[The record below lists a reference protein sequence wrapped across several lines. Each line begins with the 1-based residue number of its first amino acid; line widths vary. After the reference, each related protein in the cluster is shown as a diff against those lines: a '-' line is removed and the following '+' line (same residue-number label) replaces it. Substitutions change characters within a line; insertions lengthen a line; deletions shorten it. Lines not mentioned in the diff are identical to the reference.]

1 MRIIIDMQGAQTE
14 SRFRGIGR
22 YTMAFAQAVV
32 RNRGEHE
39 VLLALSGLFPETITP
54 IRAAFEG
61 LLPQE
66 NIVVWHA
73 PGPVN
78 EANEANCSLRKA
90 AELIRESFLASLNP
104 DIIHVCS
111 MFEGYVDDAV
121 TSIGLLDRE
130 TPVSVTL
137 YDLIPLLN
145 AQDYLA
151 PNPRYSAHYHGK
163 LRSLKRAALYLAI
176 SDSSKKE
183 ATEHLYVPERD
194 CVNTY
199 LGVDPRFRVMASSE
213 PEGAA
218 VLERMGI
225 TEPFVLYTGG
235 SDDRKNLPRLIE
247 AWAQLPPGVRHGHQL
262 LFVGNMPDHHVCRFK
277 QLAREKG
284 LLEDEFLIGGYVSDE
299 ELAWLYN
306 LCKLFVFPSWHE
318 GFGLPP
324 LEAMAC
330 GAPVLAANTTSLP
343 EVIDLDAALFN
354 PFDAA
359 DISNKLRTALI
370 DEEFLSML
378 RTHGPEQA
386 RRFSWDTT
394 ATLSIKAW
402 QERLSRHRRPPE
414 KPSWQQAR
422 ARHDAMLHQ
431 QIDKIAQVL
440 ANHGAPCRDQR
451 RIADALALNE
461 ETTLAH
467 LRSRSLPPKLT
478 WRIEGPFDSSYSLA
492 LVNRELAR
500 ALDKAGHTVVL
511 HSTEGPGDFD
521 ADPTFLA
528 ANPDL
533 ARMHQ
538 REQAISQWDADITSR
553 NLYPPRVADMH
564 SRLNLLHAYGWE
576 ESGFPLDWADAFN
589 QSLQGMT
596 VMSEHVRKVMVDHG
610 VTVPIAVSSLG
621 IDHWLRVEPDE
632 TYRLDAK
639 AFRFL
644 HVSSCFPR
652 KGADTLLRSF
662 GRAFR
667 AKDDVTLVI
676 KTFANPHN
684 QIHQWLAEA
693 RNNDTDFPDV
703 QIIEGDYTDEQM
715 KSLYAQCHVLVAPS
729 RAEGFGLPMAEAMLS
744 NLAVITTGW
753 SGQTDFCTERT
764 SWLIDYRFER
774 AQSHFGLAASVW
786 AEPDES
792 HLSELLVQLHSMSDV
807 ERNERT
813 AAGRELLLEKFR
825 WEHAAR
831 RIVEA
836 ARNTSM
842 RIPPPEPRIGWISTW
857 NTKCGIAT
865 YSKHLIDHV
874 PACVSVL
881 APYADELVE
890 TDDKNVH
897 RCWSNDGHG
906 LLDELS
912 QTIDALELDALVIQ
926 FNYGFFDFNALGAF
940 IEKQAEAGRSIIVM
954 LHATVDPAHALDRR
968 LSRLS
973 PAFLKCDRLLVHGP
987 EDMNRLK
994 NLGLVGNV
1002 SLFPHGIL
1010 TSPIPIST
1018 PQRSNDVFKIASYG
1032 FFLPHKG
1039 LLELIEATKHLR
1051 STGMTIHLDMV
1062 NAEYPVA
1069 ESRDIIEQAK
1079 AYIRQEGLEDVISL
1093 CTDYLSDEDC
1103 LRRLAEADLIIF
1115 AYQETGESSSAAV
1128 RYGIASGRP
1137 VAVTPLAIFND
1148 VMPAVYSLP
1157 GVTPEK
1163 IAEGIKA
1170 ISKSIKAND
1179 NFAQDMVTQAQKWRN
1194 EHQHK
1199 NLGLRLY
1206 QLIRAIGV
1214 KHNQVD
1220 LHQNKPALLG

>member
-1 MRIIIDMQGAQTE
+1 MRIIIDMQGAQTK

-262 LFVGNMPDHHVCRFK
+262 LFAGNMPDHHVCRFK

-753 SGQTDFCTERT
+753 SGQVDFCTEET
-764 SWLIDYRFER
+764 AWLIDYSFKR
-774 AQSHFGLAASVW
+774 AQSHFGLTASVW
-786 AEPDES
+786 AEPDEA
-792 HLSELLVQLHSMSDV
+792 HLSKLLAQLHGMSAE
-807 ERNERT
+807 ERQQRT
-813 AAGRELLLEKFR
+813 DAGRRLLLDKFL
-825 WEHAAR
+825 WEHAATR
-831 RIVEA
+831 MVDA
-836 ARNTSM
+836 ARSFATRM
-842 RIPPPEPRIGWISTW
+842 PIAEPRLGWISTW
-857 NTKCGIAT
+857 NTRCGIAT
-865 YSKHLIDHV
+865 YSKHLVEHI
-874 PACVSVL
+874 PAQVQIL
-881 APYADELVE
+881 APYANELVE
-890 TDDKNVH
+890 EDSPNVH
-897 RCWSNDGHG
+897 RCWNNSGEPDP
-906 LLDELS
+906 LDNLS
-912 QTIDALELDALVIQ
+912 QTIENLKVDTLVIQ
-926 FNYGFFDFNALGAF
+926 FNYGFFDIELLGSF
-940 IEKQAEAGRSIIVM
+940 IEARINRGQLVIAV
-954 LHATVDPAHALDRR
+954 LHSTSDPTHDPSKR
-968 LSRLS
+968 LSHLA
-973 PAFLKCDRLLVHGP
+973 PALKKCSRVLVHTP
-987 EDMNRLK
+987 KDMNRLK
-994 NLGLVGNV
+994 ELGVLDNV
-1002 SLFPHGIL
+1002 TLFPHGIL
-1010 TSPIPIST
+1010 EPSHFSHTCT
-1018 PQRSNDVFKIASYG
+1018 RSCHEFTVASYG

-1039 LLELIEATKHLR
+1039 LMELIEATKILHDE
-1051 STGMTIHLDMV
+1051 GITIRLDMV
-1062 NAEYPVA
+1062 NSAHPA
-1069 ESRDIIEQAK
+1069 DESQKLIEQAK
-1079 AYIRQEGLEDVISL
+1079 SYIAREKLDNIVSL
-1093 CTDYLSDEDC
+1093 CTEFLTDRDSLT
-1103 LRRLAEADLIIF
+1103 RLAQADLVVF
-1115 AYQETGESSSAAV
+1115 AYQETGESASGAV

-1137 VAVTPLAIFND
+1137 VAVTPLAIFDD
-1148 VMPAVYSLP
+1148 VKSAVYSLP
-1157 GVTPEK
+1157 GTTAMD
-1163 IAEGIKA
+1163 IASGIRS
-1170 ISKSIKAND
+1170 IVKSLKEND
-1179 NFAQDMVTQAQKWRN
+1179 ETTQQKSEQTKKWRN
-1194 EHQHK
+1194 EHRYTR
-1199 NLGLRLY
+1199 LGVR
-1206 QLIRAIGV
+1206 
-1214 KHNQVD
+1214 
-1220 LHQNKPALLG
+1220 LHQIIQSININRPLKKS